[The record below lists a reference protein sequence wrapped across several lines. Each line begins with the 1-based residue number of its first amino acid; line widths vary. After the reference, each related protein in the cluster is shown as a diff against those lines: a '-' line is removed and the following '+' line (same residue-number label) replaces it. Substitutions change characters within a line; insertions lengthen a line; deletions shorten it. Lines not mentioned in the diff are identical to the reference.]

1 MRAPASIAP
10 RVACARLHH
19 TTRSERVSRQGQSVA
34 VAGQG
39 ARTLPWLAL
48 GREGRRARRLRR
60 RLDAAALR
68 WRRVWRRRVLLRLRL
83 VVLRARERCV
93 SVAALLA
100 VCTCALRCAY
110 LRLRLRLSRQARLL
124 SIAAGASRLAADE
137 ARLEVGL
144 EGGDEAVGLER
155 VEDLLR
161 CTRVGRSRRKTVG
174 ERVGRDAPLALRP
187 PLPPTTLAEKQRQ
200 RERCVLCARALSN
213 TSAMCFVV

>member
-1 MRAPASIAP
+1 MRLQ
-10 RVACARLHH
+10 AR
-19 TTRSERVSRQGQSVA
+19 
-34 VAGQG
+34 
-39 ARTLPWLAL
+39 ARTLPRLAL
-48 GREGRRARRLRR
+48 WREGRRARRLRR

-68 WRRVWRRRVLLRLRL
+68 WRRVWRRRVLLRFRL

-100 VCTCALRCAY
+100 VSTCALRCAY

-124 SIAAGASRLAADE
+124 SIAACASRLAADE

-144 EGGDEAVGLER
+144 EGGDEAVRLER

-161 CTRVGRSRRKTVG
+161 CKRVGRSRRKTVG

-187 PLPPTTLAEKQRQ
+187 PLPPTTLAEKPKTEKEGCAVRRAPSQIPP
-200 RERCVLCARALSN
+200 RCASSCRAS
-213 TSAMCFVV
+213 S